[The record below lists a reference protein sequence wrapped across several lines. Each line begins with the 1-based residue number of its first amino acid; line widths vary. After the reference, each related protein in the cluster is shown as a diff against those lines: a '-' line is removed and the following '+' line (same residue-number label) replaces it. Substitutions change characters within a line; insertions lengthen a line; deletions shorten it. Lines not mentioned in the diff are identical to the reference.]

1 MEDTDDIKKAE
12 RRGYSNGGYIALK
25 MARILAIKH
34 KASSEHMEAIE
45 RELERFREASAIP

>member
-1 MEDTDDIKKAE
+1 MVDTKDIKEAE

-34 KASSEHMEAIE
+34 KASAEHMEAIE
-45 RELERFREASAIP
+45 RELARFEEASAIP